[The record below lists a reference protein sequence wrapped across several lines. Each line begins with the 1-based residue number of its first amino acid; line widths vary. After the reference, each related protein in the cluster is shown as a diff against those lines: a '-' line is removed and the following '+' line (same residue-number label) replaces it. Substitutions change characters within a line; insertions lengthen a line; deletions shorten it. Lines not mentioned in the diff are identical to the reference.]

1 MCPWSAS
8 RVAVGD
14 PHLLKSYTTSPPEC
28 GLDLETDSV
37 STMQKGRGLF

>member
-14 PHLLKSYTTSPPEC
+14 PHLLKSYTTPPPEC